1 LAAFAAAQI
10 PRIREVGI
18 DRGVFSFLFVV
29 CAAVGVLIGIMP
41 AAVARQ
47 TNTQRILQSSGGH
60 ATLSGRLRRFRDLL
74 VVVEIACAL
83 VLTAGAVSLVRELTR
98 LRNTNIGIVPANV
111 ATFHLLDRPPAVG
124 VVWRGAPPDAQV
136 RPFYEIAERVRQLPG
151 VRAAGFTQV
160 LPLQNWGWSANS
172 IDFRV
177 RGRSPLEGPPFTFDL
192 RYVTPGYFEAI
203 GMPLRRGRGF
213 TSTDT
218 RDAPPV
224 IVINQTLARR
234 VFQDDDPVGQSTTR
248 GTVVGVVGDI
258 RNVNLDQETLPEVY
272 YPIAQNWSQLT
283 ELGMTLVVRTVGPPT
298 AIVDAVRGAVHAV
311 NPNEAIFDVKTM
323 DRVVDESL
331 SAFTLYLRLMV
342 LFAVLAFGLA
352 LTGTYGVMSYAAGSR
367 AREFAIRVAL
377 GANRPAVMQ
386 AVFRHGLL
394 VTGFGLALGV
404 GLAIVTS
411 PLLRAL
417 PVSVRPP
424 GFAVL
429 GSASLLIGLFAMVAC
444 LIPAR
449 RAAGVDPMAILRHE

>member
-1 LAAFAAAQI
+1 
-10 PRIREVGI
+10 
-18 DRGVFSFLFVV
+18 
-29 CAAVGVLIGIMP
+29 
-41 AAVARQ
+41 
-47 TNTQRILQSSGGH
+47 
-60 ATLSGRLRRFRDLL
+60 
-74 VVVEIACAL
+74 
-83 VLTAGAVSLVRELTR
+83 
-98 LRNTNIGIVPANV
+98 
-111 ATFHLLDRPPAVG
+111 
-124 VVWRGAPPDAQV
+124 
-136 RPFYEIAERVRQLPG
+136 
-151 VRAAGFTQV
+151 
-160 LPLQNWGWSANS
+160 
-172 IDFRV
+172 
-177 RGRSPLEGPPFTFDL
+177 
-192 RYVTPGYFEAI
+192 
-203 GMPLRRGRGF
+203 
-213 TSTDT
+213 
-218 RDAPPV
+218 V
-224 IVINQTLARR
+224 IVINQALARR

-283 ELGMTLVVRTVGPPT
+283 ELGMTLVVRTAGPPT

-377 GANRPAVMQ
+377 GANRRAVMQ
-386 AVFRHGLL
+386 AVVRHGLL

-404 GLAIVTS
+404 GLAMLTS

-417 PVSVRPP
+417 PVFVRPP